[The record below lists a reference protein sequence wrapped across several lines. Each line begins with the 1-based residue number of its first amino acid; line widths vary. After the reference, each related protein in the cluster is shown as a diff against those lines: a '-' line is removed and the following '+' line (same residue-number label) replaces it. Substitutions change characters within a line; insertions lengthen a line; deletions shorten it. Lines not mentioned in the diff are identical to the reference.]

1 MAYLVRVQ
9 KTVSSVFE
17 SGPAKDKWDQM
28 ILDGKLIECNTVEVS
43 EGTFIDEMTWV
54 DEDAWIE
61 YASSFDDERPAMPSG
76 AMVVVIERR
85 AL

>member
-9 KTVSSVFE
+9 KTVSNVFE

-43 EGTFIDEMTWV
+43 EDTFIDEMTWV
-54 DEDAWIE
+54 DEAAWIE
-61 YASSFDDERPAMPSG
+61 YATSFDVERPAMPTG
-76 AMVVVIERR
+76 TMVVVIERR